1 MKQIYRAQ
9 EERDWRQFVNVPIA
23 TAPRV
28 FTDLPGVCTDVLQL
42 LGSYKNSHQER
53 FELLLCP
60 DSPQIR
66 TLPHAMKIM
75 D

>member
-9 EERDWRQFVNVPIA
+9 EETDWRQFVSVPIA

-42 LGSYKNSHQER
+42 LGSYKKQSSGE
-53 FELLLCP
+53 
-60 DSPQIR
+60 
-66 TLPHAMKIM
+66 T
-75 D
+75 

>member
-9 EERDWRQFVNVPIA
+9 EETGWRQFVNVPTA

-28 FTDLPGVCTDVLQL
+28 FTDLPGVYTDVLQL
-42 LGSYKNSHQER
+42 LGSYKNSHQKR
-53 FELLLCP
+53 LELLLCL